1 MKRED
6 IAVPW
11 SVEAEHAVL
20 GALMGYDQRAFDRA
34 QPLNSDQFFD
44 ARHRAIYRAIE
55 RLVATS
61 AAVDVITVFDGLSV
75 DDRESIGLEYL
86 NAVAQSVPS
95 AGNVARH
102 AAIIRD
108 KARRRELIAAADKA
122 LQLAAEEGEIG
133 SQIDQITTVFSALQR
148 QTMKQAPESIADV
161 ALRRTEHYEALQA
174 GKVAAGWPTHLAS
187 LTNMLRGGLRAG
199 GLYILAARPSVGKS
213 SFSQS
218 LAWAM
223 AKNGKKTLFLSQE
236 MPADELGDRAIASVG
251 RVDFGNILTGQITDL
266 EWGRVSE
273 AAEELVAHRDN
284 FFVDDQ
290 GGLTLA
296 DIRAKAKQVPGLSVL
311 VLDYLQLCSGSLDKG
326 ANRNAEIEHIS
337 RGLKTLAK
345 ELGIAVVALSQLNRD
360 VEKRADKKPTLADLR
375 DSGAIEQDAD
385 VALFLWPVR
394 ELGPGQALIGLAVAK
409 SRQGP
414 TGDIALHFDKPVQR
428 WGESTEPL
436 STPIQRGSGGFVA

>member
-20 GALMGYDQRAFDRA
+20 GALMGHDQRAFDRA
-34 QPLNSDQFFD
+34 QPLNAEQFFD

-55 RLVATS
+55 RLVAAS

-86 NAVAQSVPS
+86 NAVAQSVAS

-122 LQLAAEEGEIG
+122 LQLAAEEGDIG
-133 SQIDQITTVFSALQR
+133 AQIDQITTVFSALQR
-148 QTMKQAPESIADV
+148 QTMKQAPVSIYEV
-161 ALRRTEHYEALQA
+161 ALRRTAHYEALQA
-174 GKVAAGWPTHLAS
+174 GTAEPGWPTHIGRL
-187 LTNMLRGGLRAG
+187 NDMLSGGLRAG

-213 SFSQS
+213 SFSQA
-218 LAWAM
+218 LAWAS
-223 AKNGKKTLFLSQE
+223 AKGGRKTLFLSQE
-236 MPADELGDRAIASVG
+236 MPSDELGDRAISSVG
-251 RVDFGNILTGQITDL
+251 RVPLGHIMTGRLTDSD
-266 EWGRVSE
+266 WGRVSE
-273 AAEELVAHRDN
+273 AAEELMAHGDS

-296 DIRAKAKQVPGLSVL
+296 DVRAKAKQIPGLSVL

-345 ELGIAVVALSQLNRD
+345 ELGLAVVALSQLNRD

-385 VALFLWPVR
+385 VVMFLWPVR
-394 ELGPGQALIGLAVAK
+394 ELSEGNDLVGMALAK
-409 SRQGP
+409 NRQGP
-414 TGDIALHFDKPVQR
+414 RGDIALHFAKSVQR
-428 WGESTEPL
+428 WGQSDESLEKT
-436 STPIQRGSGGFVA
+436 IGRQGGGFVA